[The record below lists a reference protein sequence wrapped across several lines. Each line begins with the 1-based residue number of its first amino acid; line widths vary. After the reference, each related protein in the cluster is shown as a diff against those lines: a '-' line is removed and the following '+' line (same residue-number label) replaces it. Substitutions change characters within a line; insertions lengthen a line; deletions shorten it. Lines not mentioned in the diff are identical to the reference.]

1 MHLQIAGREAPDP
14 SAQRR
19 TSRSP
24 PVVRRDVLTRRRSG
38 EHIRW
43 MSMAGRLGF
52 SRQKSTGRP
61 YVCTIIDVGMTRRA
75 SGTDMKPPTAGSRTR
90 PRAASRAPSVLIYAL
105 IEYQGGRVVEA
116 LFGMKENPHQPRRA
130 PLALR
135 DHSPLGLLNPHP
147 TVSEL
152 QRTPMATAS

>member
-1 MHLQIAGREAPDP
+1 
-14 SAQRR
+14 
-19 TSRSP
+19 
-24 PVVRRDVLTRRRSG
+24 
-38 EHIRW
+38 
-43 MSMAGRLGF
+43 MAGRFGF
-52 SRQKSTGRP
+52 SRQKSTDRP
-61 YVCTIIDVGMTRRA
+61 YVCVIIDVGMTSRS
-75 SGTDMKPPTAGSRTR
+75 SGTDLKPPTPTAGSRTR